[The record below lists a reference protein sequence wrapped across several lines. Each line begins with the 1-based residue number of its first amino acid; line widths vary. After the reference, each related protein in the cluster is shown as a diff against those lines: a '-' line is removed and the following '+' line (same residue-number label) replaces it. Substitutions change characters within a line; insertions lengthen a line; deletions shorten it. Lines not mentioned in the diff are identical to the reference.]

1 MNIFIASKRISSYRK
16 KLSLRRGGLHHRISG
31 NFRSQGPGLESEYY
45 DFTVEIPRAGDYDEY
60 DAAATP
66 AL

>member
-1 MNIFIASKRISSYRK
+1 M
-16 KLSLRRGGLHHRISG
+16 
-31 NFRSQGPGLESEYY
+31 ESEYY